1 MANSDRDPIAAIATA
16 SGRGGI
22 GVIRISG
29 QRLADFA
36 QVFCAR
42 QTLGRPLV
50 ARHATLVNWRD
61 ARGEPIDRGIMLW
74 FAAPNSYTG
83 EDVIELQGHGGPV
96 VMGQLLARVL
106 ELGRTHAPG
115 LRLAEPGEF
124 TRRAFLNG
132 QIDLAQAEAVA
143 DLIDASTAA
152 AARAAMRALE
162 GRFSDQVNVLV
173 SAVIEL
179 RALIEATIDFPDEED
194 VDVLTHWDAL
204 GRLDAI
210 RSLWGQLLDGARQG
224 VRLRQGMTV
233 VLIGAPNVGKSSL
246 LNALV
251 GQDLAIVSPLAGTT
265 RDRIEHA
272 LDVQGLAMTLVDTA
286 GLRDSTDPIERIGIE
301 RTLVAVTR
309 ADLVLELVETDDSVP
324 ANERIESAAPVDYA
338 RDCLGKHLPPQVP
351 VLRVRN
357 KIDRDGLAAGIDP
370 APRPGAD
377 AGRAWLSAQTGEG
390 MALLLG
396 RLRELA
402 GLSAVEPEFIA
413 RERHL
418 QALLAAGEHLNQ
430 ADREAR
436 ASLPALELLAE
447 ELRLAQTQLGS
458 ITGEFSADD
467 LLGTIFGR
475 FCIGK

>member
-1 MANSDRDPIAAIATA
+1 MASSERDPIAAIATA

-36 QVFCAR
+36 QVLCAR
-42 QTLGRPLV
+42 GSLGRPLV
-50 ARHATLVNWRD
+50 ARHATLVSWRD
-61 ARGEPIDRGIMLW
+61 AGGEPIDRGIMLW
-74 FAAPNSYTG
+74 FAAPHSYTG

-132 QIDLAQAEAVA
+132 QLDLAQAEAVA
-143 DLIDASTAA
+143 DLIDASTTA

-162 GRFSDQVNVLV
+162 GRFSDQVNALV
-173 SAVIEL
+173 GAVIEL
-179 RALIEATIDFPDEED
+179 RALIEATIDFPEEED
-194 VDVLTHWDAL
+194 VDVLAHWDAL

-210 RSLWGQLLDGARQG
+210 QLKWGQLFDGARQG

-286 GLRDSTDPIERIGIE
+286 GLRESTDPIERIGIE

-309 ADLVLELVETDDSVP
+309 ADLVLELVETDDPVL
-324 ANERIESAAPVDYA
+324 ANERIGSAASVDYA
-338 RDCLGKHLPPQVP
+338 RDCLDKHLPPQVP

-377 AGRAWLSAQTGEG
+377 AGQVKLSAQTGEG

-430 ADREAR
+430 ADREVR
-436 ASLPALELLAE
+436 ASLPALELIAE
-447 ELRLAQTQLGS
+447 ELRLAQTQLNS